1 MVVVGGYEAAEGR
14 TVLGRA
20 CDDAC
25 VENVPLF
32 WLEEGLS
39 FAADRRGKEER
50 AVTGLSRVTEPV
62 REG

>member
-20 CDDAC
+20 MMR
-25 VENVPLF
+25 V
-32 WLEEGLS
+32 WEE
-39 FAADRRGKEER
+39 FRRPGWKRDWVLRRIEGER
-50 AVTGLSRVTEPV
+50 RSAVTGLLRVTEPV